1 MAIDFPSS
9 PTNGQTYSSGGTTWV
24 YDSAVPAWNLQ
35 NTVISGPTGP
45 TGPTGPG
52 ITFTGYD
59 NEIHVSAI
67 DGSDSTGNGDLLS
80 PVATIS
86 YAITLVTSSRN
97 TIIVHTGTYA
107 ESPTLSAL
115 TYIKAEAGPTQ
126 SVGPFING
134 TLTIPTGATNSQVVG
149 FTIAT
154 LTTSGTAAAN
164 ILNCNI
170 TSALNKTSTGT
181 VVISGGTITNF
192 SATAAGLTRINDVLQ
207 VSSLINNHASS
218 TVAVV
223 NCKVVLNPVN
233 TLGNMFLSNST
244 VFGTGTYGLTSAAGS
259 VQVTNSTIFNSTGS
273 ATLPIS
279 ITGGFYLINN
289 ASLNFA
295 SSVFT
300 GATDLGSTFFS
311 SRINAIS
318 FITRGGSS
326 SQYVKGD
333 GTLDSVTAPVIKTV
347 DFVVGVDEDYIIN
360 DKPSATC
367 LGTLPAPASFT
378 GRKIVITNR
387 QAQLVESGSSN
398 VIPIIGGSAGTAI
411 LPATA
416 GAWATLVSDGTNWLI
431 VQEG

>member
-9 PTNGQTYSSGGTTWV
+9 PTNGQTYTSGGTTWV

-59 NEIHVSAI
+59 NEIHVSAA
-67 DGSDSTGNGDLLS
+67 DGSDSTGDGSLLN
-80 PVATIS
+80 PVATITH
-86 YAITLVTSSRN
+86 AITLVSGSRN

-149 FTIAT
+149 LTIAT

-207 VSSLINNHASS
+207 VSSPINNHASS

-289 ASLNFA
+289 ASLNYA

-333 GTLDSVTAPVIKTV
+333 GSLESLTPVTKTA
-347 DFVVGVDEDYIIN
+347 DFTVATTESYLIN
-360 DKPSATC
+360 DKSGSAC
-367 LGTLPAPASFT
+367 VVTLPAAASFA
-378 GRKIVITNR
+378 GRKLVFTNY
-387 QAQLVESGSSN
+387 QAQAIDSDSSN
-398 VIPIIGGSAGTAI
+398 VVPVGGGSAGTAI
-411 LPATA
+411 VGATA